1 MKQKGFRIMAIISIL
16 LSLFGCGNK
25 PEPGVKGTDG
35 LGKKAVDNE
44 SGLVDFTYSY
54 NGSIGGDSYTFRVKK
69 QKDGTALLT
78 YYAMQYNSYGDMEMP
93 VETDLL
99 TALEDLYH
107 KHHICQWEGFN
118 KINEYVLDGS
128 GFSLYLTFQDGK
140 SMSASGSNTWPDG
153 YLDYLTDLSTLIE
166 PYLEAAREEAR
177 RKILERGMEGNLNS
191 VIALFIQRGD
201 SGSDKYDI
209 LLRRQSIYDPNID
222 VQILSESGEFLEP
235 GKYRWYG
242 SLPDEE
248 VCFEQIRELID
259 KYDILQWYNFDE
271 AAEDPNNKEWF
282 QVSFG
287 YDEDSIN
294 ANGTRHP
301 EHYDEFRKE
310 LLTCIIEMLQTAEQ
324 KHPEL
329 RSE

>member
-1 MKQKGFRIMAIISIL
+1 
-16 LSLFGCGNK
+16 
-25 PEPGVKGTDG
+25 
-35 LGKKAVDNE
+35 
-44 SGLVDFTYSY
+44 
-54 NGSIGGDSYTFRVKK
+54 
-69 QKDGTALLT
+69 
-78 YYAMQYNSYGDMEMP
+78 
-93 VETDLL
+93 
-99 TALEDLYH
+99 
-107 KHHICQWEGFN
+107 
-118 KINEYVLDGS
+118 
-128 GFSLYLTFQDGK
+128 
-140 SMSASGSNTWPDG
+140 MSASGSNTWPDG

-294 ANGTRHP
+294 AKGTRHP